1 MTKYY
6 DKTMIAKQ
14 PYQKQYNRKI
24 FAFTLSIAIFYRRM
38 LPGLI
43 YFGYYALQQF
53 LIKKCSI

>member
-1 MTKYY
+1 
-6 DKTMIAKQ
+6 MIANNHTKNNISEDFRI
-14 PYQKQYNRKI
+14 YIKHRDI
-24 FAFTLSIAIFYRRM
+24 IYRRM